1 MQDAETTEEKNVD
14 WVLSTWRLLLFEEHW
29 LGNGQ
34 AILNPNEIL
43 HRHCASLKRNKVCG

>member
-14 WVLSTWRLLLFEEHW
+14 WVLSTWRLLFFEEHW

-34 AILNPNEIL
+34 TIPSPNEIL
-43 HRHCASLKRNKVCG
+43 HGHYANLKEKRVCG